1 MSSSSTLSA
10 FALVKRFKKRSVVR
24 DVSLSVSSGEIVGLL
39 GPNGAGKT
47 TSFYMIVGLI
57 PADGGRIELDGK
69 DITALP
75 MHARAR
81 LGLGYLPQEAS
92 VFRKL
97 SVKDNILAI
106 LELRKDLDADQR
118 ESELERLLGELHIT
132 HIRDAE
138 GQALSGGERR
148 RVEIARALAA
158 NPRFVLLDEPFAGV

>member
-1 MSSSSTLSA
+1 
-10 FALVKRFKKRSVVR
+10 
-24 DVSLSVSSGEIVGLL
+24 
-39 GPNGAGKT
+39 
-47 TSFYMIVGLI
+47 MIVGLI

-106 LELRKDLDADQR
+106 LELRKDLNADQR
-118 ESELERLLGELHIT
+118 ESELERLLSELHRSEEHTSELQSLMRISY
-132 HIRDAE
+132 A
-138 GQALSGGERR
+138 
-148 RVEIARALAA
+148 V
-158 NPRFVLLDEPFAGV
+158 FC